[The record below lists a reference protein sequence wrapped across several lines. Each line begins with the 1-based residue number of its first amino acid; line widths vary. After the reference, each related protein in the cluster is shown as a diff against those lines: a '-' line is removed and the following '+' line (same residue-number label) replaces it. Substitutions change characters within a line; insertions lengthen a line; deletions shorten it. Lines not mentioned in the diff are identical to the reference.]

1 MSKNVASQS
10 LLILVL
16 TIVILFGL
24 SFLPEFDLLSVK
36 VKKINL
42 LQDVIAEKM
51 DSIAVVDSVVVSKD
65 TVKAIEKKA
74 PLAVRKKGSL
84 EVEDFGPDHLNPFFE
99 SLAETKTKPVRIA
112 FFGDSFI
119 EGDILVAHFRDTLQ
133 TLFGGRGVGYMPI
146 TSEVN
151 MFRTSI
157 WHNYANWETFSLNG
171 KKNELHPLGFAGYC
185 FLPKEGNEVEYK
197 PGFDKR
203 KLPSTK
209 ILYKTPT
216 DAAVSVYIDD
226 NEEAR
231 NYVLPGS
238 DTLREFL
245 IPGKNYEHIKFSFD
259 SIQYLKLYG
268 AAIEDSIGISVDNFS
283 MRSNPGLSLNM
294 IPDAMFKEFNQL
306 RDYKL
311 IILQYGLNVVHEN
324 DSIGYRW
331 YEEKMTTLV
340 QRLKTL
346 MPNAS
351 FLLLSVSDRCSK
363 QGNEMKTVP
372 GIFAL
377 RDAQRRVAY
386 RCGIGFWD
394 LFEGMGGE
402 NSMVKF
408 TEAVPPLGA
417 KDYTHLTFKGGR
429 KIAKRFADALLRQKK
444 RV

>member
-10 LLILVL
+10 IIILVL
-16 TIVILFGL
+16 TILILFGFSL
-24 SFLPEFDLLSVK
+24 LPEFDLLSVK
-36 VKKINL
+36 IKKINL
-42 LQDVIAEKM
+42 FQDIIAEKI
-51 DSIAVVDSVVVSKD
+51 DSIAVVDSIVVSKD
-65 TVKAIEKKA
+65 TVQVVEKKA
-74 PLAVRKKGSL
+74 PLTIRKKGSL
-84 EVEDFGPDHLNPFFE
+84 EVEDFGPHHLNPFFE
-99 SLAETKTKPVRIA
+99 SLAEAKTKPVRIA

-146 TSEVN
+146 TSDVN

-157 WHNYANWETFSLNG
+157 WHNFANWETFSLNG
-171 KKNELHPLGFAGYC
+171 KRNDQHPLGFAGYC

-197 PGFDKR
+197 PGYDKR
-203 KLPSTK
+203 KLPSVK

-216 DAAVSVYIDD
+216 DGSVSVYIDD
-226 NEEAR
+226 SEEAKS
-231 NYVLPGS
+231 YALLGS
-238 DTLREFL
+238 DTLQEFH
-245 IPGKNYEHIKFSFD
+245 IPGKNFDHIKLTFD
-259 SIQYLKLYG
+259 SIQNLKLYG
-268 AAIEDSIGISVDNFS
+268 AAIEDSIGVSVDNFS

-324 DSIGYRW
+324 DSIGYKW
-331 YEEKMTTLV
+331 YEEKMTALV
-340 QRLKTL
+340 ERLKIL

-351 FLLLSVSDRCSK
+351 FLLLGVSDRCSK
-363 QGNEMKTVP
+363 QGNEMKTIP